1 MSKRPIYLDYMATT
15 PIDQAV
21 IDDMLKYMGYETEFG
36 NSTSL
41 QHIYGQDA
49 AAAIASSREIIAETI
64 GATADDIIFTSGAT
78 ESNNLAII
86 GAAKFY
92 QRKGKHLITMTTEH
106 KSCLSTF
113 AELEKQ
119 GFTVT
124 YLQPQTNGL
133 LDLNDLKS
141 ALSDDTILVSIMH
154 VNNETGTIQDIEEIG
169 KILADKGI
177 LFHVDA
183 AQSIGRLPINLADLN
198 VHLMSLS
205 SHKNYGPKGI
215 GALYIQQRPRVRIEA
230 QSFGGGQEKGMRSG
244 TLATHQIVGMA
255 SAFQLSSKLRENEQA
270 RIKSLRDKLWQGIKD
285 ISGLKLNCDLQYA
298 INGIIN
304 LSFEH
309 LDGEELITALS
320 PLAISSMSAC
330 AVSKGASSYVLKAL
344 GISDQRAKS
353 SVRLCIGRYTSSEDV
368 DKSIEVIKEAASALS
383 S

>member
-21 IDDMLKYMGYETEFG
+21 IDDMLKYMGYATEFG

-41 QHIYGQDA
+41 QHIYGQSA
-49 AAAIASSREIIAETI
+49 ATAIANSREIIAETI
-64 GATADDIIFTSGAT
+64 GATADDIVFTSGAT

-86 GAAKFY
+86 GAAQFY
-92 QRKGKHLITMTTEH
+92 QRKGKHLITMSTEH

-124 YLQPQTNGL
+124 YLQPQANGL
-133 LDLNDLKS
+133 LDLNELES
-141 ALSDDTILVSIMH
+141 ALREDTILVSIMH
-154 VNNETGTIQDIEEIG
+154 VNNEIGTIQNIKAIG
-169 KILADKGI
+169 NLLADKGI
-177 LFHVDA
+177 IFHVDA
-183 AQSIGRLPINLADLN
+183 AQSVGRLAINLAELN

-205 SHKNYGPKGI
+205 SHKSYGPKGI
-215 GALYIQQRPRVRIEA
+215 GALYIQQRPRIRINA

-255 SAFQLSSKLRENEQA
+255 SAFQLSEKVRESEQA
-270 RIKSLRDKLWQGIKD
+270 RIKKLRDKLWQGIKD
-285 ISGLKLNCDLQYA
+285 IPGLKLNCDFKHA

-304 LSFEH
+304 FSFEQ

-320 PLAISSMSAC
+320 PLAVSSMSAC
-330 AVSKGASSYVLKAL
+330 AVSKGASSYVLQAL
-344 GISDQRAKS
+344 GISALRAKS
-353 SVRLCIGRYTSSEDV
+353 SIRLCIGRYTNMTDV
-368 DKSIEVIKEAASALS
+368 NTSIEAIQRCRAL
-383 S
+383 